1 MKTDQAPISPTPAEL
16 RAQVDAVLSGF
27 LEEKRAEMAAL
38 HPAATTLALELLRL
52 LRSGGKRLRPALGY
66 WGYRAAGGV
75 PDGRIMRAAAS
86 LELFHTF
93 ALIHD
98 DLMDGADER
107 RGVPSVHA
115 HVSLSAE
122 VAQMGDPARSGIS
135 AAVLIGDLAAVWAD
149 ELLLTSGFDASRVTR
164 ALARAYEVRRDMAV
178 GQFLDVTGAARVDED
193 AGRLAANLKGGRYT
207 AVGPLL
213 MGAELAT
220 DEPVGDD
227 LLRALMAFGEPLGEA
242 FQLRDD
248 LEDGDASHG
257 ATAQTVGRLVMRAQV
272 ALDQAGGNPSAAAAL
287 AELAEMVSA

>member
-1 MKTDQAPISPTPAEL
+1 MKTDQAQISPTPAEL
-16 RAQVDAVLSGF
+16 RAEIDAVLSGF
-27 LEEKRAEMAAL
+27 LEDKQEELAAL
-38 HPAATTLALELLRL
+38 HPAAATLALEPLRL

-98 DLMDGADER
+98 DLMDGADDR
-107 RGVPSVHA
+107 RGVPSVHL

-122 VAQMGDPARSGIS
+122 EAQMQDPARSGIS

-149 ELLLTSGFDASRVTR
+149 ELLLTSGFDASRVTK
-164 ALARAYEVRRDMAV
+164 ALARAYEIRQDMAV
-178 GQFLDVTGAARVDED
+178 GQYLDVTGTAGVDEE

-207 AVGPLL
+207 VVGPLL
-213 MGAELAT
+213 MGADLAA
-220 DEPVGDD
+220 DEAVGGD
-227 LLRALMAFGEPLGEA
+227 LFRALVAFGEPLGEA

-257 ATAQTVGRLVMRAQV
+257 ATAQTVRQLVMRAEEALVQV
-272 ALDQAGGNPSAAAAL
+272 GGDPLATAAL
-287 AELAEMVSA
+287 ADLAGMVGA